1 MECMSLCACI
11 SSFYYT
17 HWGELQCKQIV
28 CWWQEASSI
37 AVLWWKGSSKIVLP
51 LCCLQSHVSCTY
63 CIYASTLNYQNTN
76 SLHPYR
82 GLPTSGCDKMGV
94 TTYYS
99 YLKSIQYIQF
109 YIGSLISTDMVIDR
123 TTSTYFTQLQPE
135 YSTTVYTAVS
145 TSYYTNS
152 VPTVNAVSTLVS
164 HTTMASVIAT
174 TISTTSP
181 TGTQQ
186 VENSMI
192 VMISAHVVLVVI
204 IVIIIMIVTLI
215 IIFTWWRR
223 SHKNTH
229 SVQYP
234 AVTTSDEIVELHQ
247 NECYMTTK
255 GDKRQE
261 YKYFANRNIILCTM
275 HYYLL

>member
-1 MECMSLCACI
+1 
-11 SSFYYT
+11 
-17 HWGELQCKQIV
+17 
-28 CWWQEASSI
+28 
-37 AVLWWKGSSKIVLP
+37 
-51 LCCLQSHVSCTY
+51 
-63 CIYASTLNYQNTN
+63 
-76 SLHPYR
+76 
-82 GLPTSGCDKMGV
+82 
-94 TTYYS
+94 
-99 YLKSIQYIQF
+99 
-109 YIGSLISTDMVIDR
+109 MVIDR

-135 YSTTVYTAVS
+135 YSTTVFTAVS

-152 VPTVNAVSTLVS
+152 VPTVNVVSTLVS

-181 TGTQQ
+181 TSTQQ

-223 SHKNTH
+223 RSHKNTH

-234 AVTTSDEIVELHQ
+234 AVTTSDEIVELQQ
-247 NECYMTTK
+247 NVCYMTTK

-261 YKYFANRNIILCTM
+261 YKFFANNMR
-275 HYYLL
+275 